1 MIHSSHKWN
10 TGTTPVVTG
19 FILSLA
25 LTLIAYFFVGQ
36 ELFSPKVLTYLVML
50 LGGIQALVQLVF
62 FLHLGVE
69 ERPRWNLM
77 MFLFML
83 LIIIVIVC
91 GSLWIMQNLNYNL
104 MLHNGH

>member
-1 MIHSSHKWN
+1 MIESSHKWN
-10 TGTTPVVTG
+10 VSTTPAITG
-19 FILSLA
+19 LVLSLL
-25 LTLIAYFFVGQ
+25 LTFIAYLLVGQ
-36 ELFSPKVLTYLVML
+36 EILPQKALAYTVMV
-50 LGGIQALVQLVF
+50 LGGVQALVQLVF

-69 ERPRWNLM
+69 SKPRWNLI

-104 MLHNGH
+104 MLPNAH